1 VAIDVKD
8 QIRTIAEGDL
18 EAFIKL
24 VQPQRVLGDVHK
36 ELIRWWTRSD
46 ARSHQMVL
54 LPRDHAKSYF
64 AACRAAW
71 EITKNPAIR
80 ILYISSTSN
89 LAEKQLGLIKQIIT
103 SPVYR
108 KYWPDMT
115 HPDEGKREK
124 WTNNEISV
132 DHPLRKIEA
141 IRDPTVF
148 TAGLTTNVV
157 GMHCD
162 IAILDDVV
170 TNETAYTEE
179 GREKVRTQYSLLA
192 SIEGADALE
201 WVVGTRYHPKDLYN
215 DLLASKIELYD
226 DTGELV
232 SDEPLY
238 EIFQRE
244 VEDMGDGTGT
254 YLWPKQQRA
263 DGKWFGFDQ
272 NILAK
277 KYAQYID
284 KTQFRAQYY
293 NNPNDAGTAS
303 IKPEFFQYYD
313 RAKLTRSD
321 GKWYYQGQRLNIF
334 AAIDFAYSIRL
345 KADFTS
351 IVVVGVDALG
361 NHYVLDIE
369 RFRTQMISD
378 YFAKI
383 LQLHVRWDFRK
394 LRAEVTS
401 AQEIIVKDLK
411 ENYIRRHG
419 LSLSIDE
426 HRPTRQDGQKIERIE
441 AILQPKYSNR
451 QMWHYHGGNTQILE
465 EELIQQ
471 NPAHDD
477 VKDALA
483 NAVAICIPP
492 MASRLSSQ
500 APSWQKPGIIN
511 PRFGGISVG

>member
-1 VAIDVKD
+1 MAVDVKD
-8 QIRTIAEGDL
+8 QIREIAEGDL

-80 ILYISSTSN
+80 ILYISSTAN

-103 SPVYR
+103 SPIYR
-108 KYWPDMT
+108 KYWPEMT

-226 DTGELV
+226 ETGEMV

-334 AAIDFAYSIRL
+334 AAIDFAYSVRL
-345 KADFTS
+345 KADYTS
-351 IVVVGVDALG
+351 IVVVGVDASG

-369 RFRTQMISD
+369 RFKTQMISD
-378 YFAKI
+378 YFARI
-383 LQLHVRWDFRK
+383 LHLHVRWDFRK
-394 LRAEVTS
+394 LRAEVTA
-401 AQEIIVKDLK
+401 AQEVIVKDLK
-411 ENYIRRHG
+411 ENYIRKHG
-419 LSLSIDE
+419 LSLVIDE
-426 HRPTRQDGQKIERIE
+426 HRPTRQDGVKLERIE

-465 EELIQQ
+465 EELVQQ

-477 VKDALA
+477 IKDALA
-483 NAVAICIPP
+483 NAVAICIAPT
-492 MASRLSSQ
+492 ASRSASQ

-511 PRFGGISVG
+511 PRFGGINVG

>member
-1 VAIDVKD
+1 MQDVKD
-8 QIRTIAEGDL
+8 QIRTMAENDL

-80 ILYISSTSN
+80 ILYISSTAN

-103 SPVYR
+103 SPIYR
-108 KYWPDMT
+108 KYWPEMT

-215 DLLASKIELYD
+215 DLLASKIEIYD
-226 DTGELV
+226 ETGELS

-272 NILAK
+272 AILAK

-313 RAKLTRSD
+313 RAKLTRQD
-321 GKWYYQGQRLNIF
+321 GRWYYQGNRLNVF

-345 KADFTS
+345 KADYTS
-351 IVVVGVDALG
+351 IVVVGVDSNG

-369 RFRTQMISD
+369 RFKTQLISD
-378 YFAKI
+378 YFARI
-383 LQLHVRWDFRK
+383 LHLHIRWDFRK
-394 LRAEVTS
+394 LRAEVTA
-401 AQEIIVKDLK
+401 AQEVIVKDLK
-411 ENYIRRHG
+411 ENYIRRNG
-419 LSLSIDE
+419 LSLAIDE
-426 HRPTRQDGQKIERIE
+426 YRPTRQEGIKLERIE

-451 QMWHYHGGNTQILE
+451 QMWHYHGGQTQILE
-465 EELIQQ
+465 EELVQQ

-477 VKDALA
+477 IKDALA
-483 NAVAICIPP
+483 NAVAICIAPT
-492 MASRLSSQ
+492 ASRMSSQ
-500 APSWQKPGIIN
+500 APGWQKPGIIN
-511 PRFGGISVG
+511 QRFGGMAT

>member
-1 VAIDVKD
+1 MAVDVKD

-24 VQPQRVLGDVHK
+24 VQPQRVLGDVHR

-115 HPDEGKREK
+115 NVDEGKREK

-132 DHPLRKIEA
+132 DHPLRRVEA

-179 GREKVRTQYSLLA
+179 GREKVRRQYSLLA
-192 SIEGADALE
+192 SIEGAGALE

-215 DLLASKIELYD
+215 DLLASKVELYD
-226 DTGELV
+226 DVGELI
-232 SDEPLY
+232 SEDPLY

-263 DGKWFGFDQ
+263 DGKW
-272 NILAK
+272 
-277 KYAQYID
+277 
-284 KTQFRAQYY
+284 
-293 NNPNDAGTAS
+293 S
-303 IKPEFFQYYD
+303 V
-313 RAKLTRSD
+313 
-321 GKWYYQGQRLNIF
+321 
-334 AAIDFAYSIRL
+334 SIR
-345 KADFTS
+345 TS
-351 IVVVGVDALG
+351 
-361 NHYVLDIE
+361 
-369 RFRTQMISD
+369 
-378 YFAKI
+378 
-383 LQLHVRWDFRK
+383 
-394 LRAEVTS
+394 
-401 AQEIIVKDLK
+401 
-411 ENYIRRHG
+411 
-419 LSLSIDE
+419 
-426 HRPTRQDGQKIERIE
+426 
-441 AILQPKYSNR
+441 
-451 QMWHYHGGNTQILE
+451 
-465 EELIQQ
+465 
-471 NPAHDD
+471 
-477 VKDALA
+477 
-483 NAVAICIPP
+483 
-492 MASRLSSQ
+492 
-500 APSWQKPGIIN
+500 
-511 PRFGGISVG
+511 

>member
-1 VAIDVKD
+1 MAVDVKD
-8 QIRTIAEGDL
+8 QIREIAEGDL

-80 ILYISSTSN
+80 ILYISSTAN

-103 SPVYR
+103 SSIYR
-108 KYWPDMT
+108 KYWPEMT

-226 DTGELV
+226 ETGEMV

-351 IVVVGVDALG
+351 IVVVGVDSLG

-369 RFRTQMISD
+369 RFKTQMISD
-378 YFAKI
+378 YFNKI
-383 LQLHVRWDFRK
+383 LQLHIRWDFRK
-394 LRAEVTS
+394 LRAEVTA

-411 ENYIRRHG
+411 ENYIRRNG
-419 LSLSIDE
+419 LSLAIDE
-426 HRPTRQDGQKIERIE
+426 YRPTRQEGIKLERIE

-465 EELIQQ
+465 EELVQQ

-477 VKDALA
+477 IKDALA
-483 NAVAICIPP
+483 NAVAICITPT
-492 MASRLSSQ
+492 AGRLASQ

-511 PRFGGISVG
+511 QRFGGMAT